1 MPHGLLSNSPL
12 IEINVII
19 MSQSILK
26 QRNTEKYLMGMKM
39 YCFYMDLVNQLH
51 LDTNHID

>member
-26 QRNTEKYLMGMKM
+26 QRNTEKYLMSMKM